1 MIQEFKVKNFF
12 CIREEQT
19 LSFVPN
25 ADTDKRDM
33 YVREVADGVELLKI
47 GIVYGSNASGKTTI
61 LQAFAFF
68 RDIMLD
74 KPISKN
80 SRIPFSPF
88 LLDDYSGVEHSRML
102 MKFWISG

>member
-1 MIQEFKVKNFF
+1 MIQYFTIKNFF
-12 CIREEQT
+12 SIREEQT

-61 LQAFAFF
+61 LRALDFF
-68 RDIMLD
+68 CEIMLD
-74 KPISKN
+74 KPNLPCYHKIN
-80 SRIPFSPF
+80 
-88 LLDDYSGVEHSRML
+88 
-102 MKFWISG
+102 KFRKHVF